1 MTPKAEGALR
11 TIGEVAE
18 ATGVPTHV
26 LRYWERQVPTLDP
39 LRRAGGRRYYR
50 AEDVETVRRLQNMI
64 GSEGYTL
71 EGAARA
77 VAAGRG
83 ADVAARAGS
92 ERGSGLNHGGGVDV
106 AQLMALRD
114 RLARALAA
122 D

>member
-50 AEDVETVRRLQNMI
+50 AEDVETVRRLQHMI

-83 ADVAARAGS
+83 RGDVRSVDVGSTAAPQA
-92 ERGSGLNHGGGVDV
+92 HGFNV
-106 AQLMALRD
+106 AQLVRLRD
-114 RLARALAA
+114 RLVQALAA
-122 D
+122 A